1 MQKDFNGDFDLQIA
15 TMLKAAEEPAPAGA
29 WDAISSRLDSLQA
42 AAAAPAASG
51 GSRVRRAW
59 YWAGAALAMA
69 ASLVLGI
76 FVFSPKGDN
85 SNLIN
90 IEPSSSIVAES
101 VVPAEKA
108 EKSFRQV
115 EKPSASGIVAESVVP
130 VEKAP
135 ESRPQVEK
143 PSAPAEKP
151 SAPAEKPSSPAEKPS
166 STVQPET
173 ETPAKSVDPF
183 AAMAFE
189 DAGKTGFRKGFS
201 AVLSGGMSNN
211 NVSAGMLAQAAP
223 GSYSVSSITEKSQSD
238 YGIPVTFGAGI
249 RYRVNEVFSVG
260 TGVDYSLLVRTF
272 SGTYT
277 NGPAVNSDIR
287 HTVQYV
293 GVPFDVFVHFP
304 EARDLSFYANAGVE
318 IEKAVSN
325 RYSIISSG
333 DVVEGDVKGLQWS
346 LGAGLGMEFNMGS
359 KTGLFVEPSARYY
372 FDCGQPKS
380 VRTDKPFQVILR
392 AGLRF
397 NLN

>member
-42 AAAAPAASG
+42 AAAAPAVSG

-90 IEPSSSIVAES
+90 IEPSSGFVAES
-101 VVPAEKA
+101 VVPETSPKAEIPSVPAGKA

-115 EKPSASGIVAESVVP
+115 EKPSASGIVDEIVVP
-130 VEKAP
+130 AEKAA

-151 SAPAEKPSSPAEKPS
+151 SSP
-166 STVQPET
+166 VQPET

-183 AAMAFE
+183 AAMALE

-249 RYRVNEVFSVG
+249 RYRVNEVFSLG